1 MKIKAIRA
9 IERHQML
16 HPGDTVLVA
25 LSGGADSMAL
35 LHVLYSLK
43 DEYSIKIVAAH
54 FNHGIRGEEAKRDEN
69 FCVEVC
75 KSLGVELFIGSA
87 DIPAL
92 AKEKGLGVEE
102 CGRKERYA
110 FFERTAP
117 EAKIATAHTLSDC
130 EETFLF
136 NLARGASLKG
146 LGSIPPVRD
155 NIIRPLIYCSRDD
168 IENYCAENKISF
180 VTDST
185 NLSDEYTRNGI
196 RHNIVPQLK
205 KINPSFDCAFE
216 RCVSNLRE
224 DEELLGI
231 LSDSVL
237 ENARTE
243 NGWLA
248 ENLNT
253 VHPSLKRRAVA
264 KIIEEVASQKP
275 QAHHIEAVCDILSNG
290 GSTQVLNA
298 VSFCV
303 YGGVLAPAD
312 DFADEWEQDFTAGL
326 NFLPYETV
334 KSAFYDKIDKINIQ
348 KFNKQ
353 LLAKAID
360 YDKIKGVL
368 IFSSIKPGDKI
379 RPKGRGVTKQL
390 RRIFN
395 ENHVPPFYRNRIS
408 VLRDDVGAVW
418 VSGVGADE
426 RVSADENTKRFLF
439 IETVGENRYEE

>member
-16 HPGDTVLVA
+16 HPGDTVLAA

-43 DEYSIKIVAAH
+43 DEYNIKIIAAH
-54 FNHGIRGEEAKRDEN
+54 FNHGIRGDEAKRDEN

-75 KSLGVELFIGSA
+75 KSLGIQLFVGFA

-92 AKEKGLGVEE
+92 AKEKGIGVEE

-110 FFERTAP
+110 FFERIAP

-168 IENYCAENKISF
+168 IEKYCAENNIPF

-185 NLSDEYTRNGI
+185 NLSDEYTRNSI

-205 KINPSFDCAFE
+205 KINPSFDSAFE
-216 RCVSNLRE
+216 RCLSSLRE
-224 DEELLGI
+224 DEELLDI
-231 LSDSVL
+231 LSSSVL
-237 ENARTE
+237 ENARAE

-248 ENLNT
+248 ENLNA

-264 KIIEEVASQKP
+264 KIIEEITAEKP
-275 QAHHIEAVCDILSNG
+275 QAHHIEAVCDILSHG
-290 GSTQVLNA
+290 GSTQILTG
-298 VSFCV
+298 VSLCV
-303 YGGVLAPAD
+303 YNGVIAKEEIE
-312 DFADEWEQDFTAGL
+312 ADEWEQDFVVGT

-334 KSAFYDKIDKINIQ
+334 NSSFYDKNDKINIQ

-353 LLAKAID
+353 LLANAID

-368 IFSSIKPGDKI
+368 IFGSIKQGDKI

-395 ENHVPPFYRNRIS
+395 ENHIPPFYRNRIS
-408 VLRDDVGAVW
+408 VLRDDSGVVW
-418 VSGVGADE
+418 VNGVGVDE
-426 RVSADENTKRFLF
+426 RVSADENTGRLL
-439 IETVGENRYEE
+439 ILEAVGEDSYEE